1 MTFWSDQRVLVTG
14 GSGFLGSALV
24 RRLRAQR
31 VDVVE
36 FRSADCDLREASD
49 VRALLRVVQPTLI
62 IHAAAH
68 VGGIGANQTR
78 PADFF
83 YDNLIM
89 GAQLMHEAARLGV
102 AKLVNIGTVCSYPKY
117 TPAPFAE
124 SMLWDGYPETTN
136 APYGIAK
143 KALLTMGQAYRQQY
157 NFNAIHL
164 LPTNLY
170 GPNDNFDLETSHVI
184 PALIRKI
191 KHARDTRQ
199 TQVTLWGTGT
209 PTREFLYIDDAADGV
224 LCAAE
229 RYNDEAPCNLGT
241 GVEVEIRTL
250 AAMIAGFIDWDGVF
264 VWDTSR
270 PDGQPRRLLDTSR
283 AQTFGWRARTALWD
297 GLKATVEWY
306 CSQSSSP

>member
-1 MTFWSDQRVLVTG
+1 MPFWSDQRVLVTG
-14 GSGFLGSALV
+14 GAGFLGSALV
-24 RRLRAQR
+24 RRLREWNA
-31 VDVVE
+31 DVVE

-49 VRALLRVVQPTLI
+49 VRALLRVVRPTI
-62 IHAAAH
+62 VIHAAAH
-68 VGGIGANQTR
+68 VGGIGANQAQ

-89 GAQLMHEAARLGV
+89 GAQLMHEASRLGV
-102 AKLVNIGTVCSYPKY
+102 AKFVNIGTVCSYPKHA
-117 TPAPFAE
+117 PAPFFE
-124 SMLWDGYPETTN
+124 STLWDGYPETTN

-170 GPNDNFDLETSHVI
+170 GPGDNFDLESSHVI

-199 TQVTLWGTGT
+199 AQVQLWGTGQ
-209 PTREFLYIDDAADGV
+209 PTREFLYVDDAADGV
-224 LCAAE
+224 LRAAE
-229 RYNDEAPCNLGT
+229 HYNEPEPCNLGT
-241 GVEVEIRTL
+241 GVEVQIRTL
-250 AAMIAGFIDWDGVF
+250 AYMIAGLIDWDGEF
-264 VWDTSR
+264 VWDASR
-270 PDGQPRRLLDTSR
+270 PDGQPRRVLDTSR
-283 AQTFGWRARTALWD
+283 AQTFGWRARTSLWD